1 MGWIRRLRN
10 SVLGSNVDE
19 RFDDEARFHLETRWP
34 REESAGGETLV
45 DRPARRACSREQIMS
60 RSAVA
65 ALVLALAC
73 GCTAC
78 RRSPAGPDQAPL
90 DIGRWS
96 GEGAC
101 LSVTAAGCD
110 LTVGCGRGQFPRP
123 IIHADGTFDVDGTY
137 RVEAGPVSVE
147 PAPPA
152 HFAGSVSGIGLV
164 LTVVPV
170 SLPKASYGF
179 VRSDSRPCSI
189 LCLSVGTTSRL
200 RGEPPPAPQRRSTRH
215 DSQPWRPVLV
225 AARKL
230 GD

>member
-1 MGWIRRLRN
+1 
-10 SVLGSNVDE
+10 
-19 RFDDEARFHLETRWP
+19 
-34 REESAGGETLV
+34 
-45 DRPARRACSREQIMS
+45 MS
-60 RSAVA
+60 RAAVA

-73 GCTAC
+73 RCTAC
-78 RRSPAGPDQAPL
+78 RRSPAGPDQPAL

-96 GEGAC
+96 SDGAC
-101 LSVTAAGCD
+101 LSVTDAGCD
-110 LTVGCGRGQFPRP
+110 LIVGCGHGHFPRP
-123 IIHADGTFDVDGTY
+123 IIRADGTFDVDGTY
-137 RVEAGPVSVE
+137 RIEAGPVSIE

-200 RGEPPPAPQRRSTRH
+200 SASSGFAESTCNMRGRFEIT
-215 DSQPWRPVLV
+215 W
-225 AARKL
+225 KE
-230 GD
+230 